1 MIIKFAL
8 RIRSIH
14 SALFLLVSI
23 CVIPAVIV
31 SIAAIFFYYTH
42 TREAL
47 VATSLRRATSIS
59 ANVDATIKGLEI
71 GLLTLSQS
79 PSLTKRDL
87 ASFHAEAMSVLAHF
101 GIARNIYL
109 VAPDGRLLVNTTV
122 AYGGVLPATGNPQ
135 LVQRVMETRK
145 LAVSDVFIGSVSH
158 IPLVAVAVPVLA
170 DGKVVLVLAAT
181 IAPAAMAKV
190 LVNSQPPT
198 DWIISAH
205 DSKMNF
211 LARTRDLD
219 SLVGRPASAD
229 LRAAMAVRPT
239 GTLEGDIKEGI
250 AVFAAYTKSDVT
262 GWTVSVGIPKDALLS
277 SLHNIIAMAIL
288 VMVLAI
294 AIGSTAATILALQIR
309 KAITALVP
317 PAEALSRSEAVTL
330 PAETFAETH
339 AVALA
344 LQRTSE
350 RLRQSEY
357 EAQHDE
363 LTGLVNRSFLK
374 AALPK
379 YLGLCDRNHTS
390 LAFIAID
397 LDGFKAVNDQFGH
410 PAGDEVLRAS
420 ARRIVAARREAD
432 VSIRMGGDEFAVVLY
447 DATSAGAH
455 KAASD
460 LVAALSAPIETPFG
474 QVTISASIGVAFYPA
489 DAGDID
495 ALLIKADAALYSAK
509 RSGKNQFAPA

>member
-1 MIIKFAL
+1 MITKLAF

-23 CVIPAVIV
+23 CVIPAVII

-59 ANVDATIKGLEI
+59 ANVDATIKGLQI
-71 GLLTLSQS
+71 GLFTLSQS
-79 PSLTKRDL
+79 PSLTTRDY
-87 ASFHAEAMSVLAHF
+87 ASFHAQAKSVLAHF

-109 VAPDGRLLVNTTV
+109 VAPDGTLLVNTTV
-122 AYGGVLPATGNPQ
+122 PYGGALPATGNLQ
-135 LVQRVMETRK
+135 LVQQVMATGS

-158 IPLVAVAVPVLA
+158 IPLVAVAVPVFA
-170 DGKVVLVLAAT
+170 DGKVALVLAAT
-181 IAPAAMAKV
+181 ISPAAMAKV

-205 DSKMNF
+205 DSKTNF
-211 LARTRDLD
+211 IARTRDID
-219 SLVGRPASAD
+219 GMIGRPASDD
-229 LRAAMAVRPT
+229 LRAAMGLRPT
-239 GTLEGDIKEGI
+239 GTLEGMTREGI
-250 AVFAAYTKSDVT
+250 AVFAAYTKSALT
-262 GWTVSVGIPKDALLS
+262 GWTVSVGIPKDALLA
-277 SLHNIIAMAIL
+277 SLHNIIATAIL

-294 AIGSTAATILALQIR
+294 ALGSTAAMILALQIR

-330 PAETFAETH
+330 PNKTFEETH

-363 LTGLVNRSFLK
+363 LTGLVNRNFLR
-374 AALPK
+374 AVLPN
-379 YLGLCDRNHTS
+379 YLGLCDRNKTA
-390 LAFIAID
+390 LAFLAID
-397 LDGFKAVNDQFGH
+397 LDGFKAVNDRFGH
-410 PAGDEVLRAS
+410 PAGDEVLRES
-420 ARRIVAARREAD
+420 ARRIVAARRDSD

-447 DATSAGAH
+447 DASVAGAH
-455 KAASD
+455 KAACE
-460 LVAALSAPIETPFG
+460 LVTALSQPIATPFG
-474 QVTISASIGVAFYPA
+474 LISISASIGVALYPA
-489 DAGDID
+489 DADNID
-495 ALLIKADAALYSAK
+495 GLLIRADEALYSAK